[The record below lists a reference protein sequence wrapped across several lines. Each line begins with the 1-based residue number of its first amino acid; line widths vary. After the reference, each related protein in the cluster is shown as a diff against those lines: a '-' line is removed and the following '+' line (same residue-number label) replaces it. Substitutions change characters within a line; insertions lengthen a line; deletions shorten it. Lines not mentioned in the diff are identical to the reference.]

1 MGKKI
6 RISILVTIVVLIVL
20 FLFPCPLN
28 TAKAADGGT
37 KVYRP
42 IIPLYVVVDW
52 NQIHWAPHS
61 DKLNPDSESY
71 DPNAPKG
78 ETIKGL
84 QVFVSETCIYDGR
97 YTVEGIHARQSNTG
111 LLMVLVGLLIACA
124 TMTFFRLHKWKQT
137 TWK

>member
-28 TAKAADGGT
+28 TAKASDGGT

-52 NQIHWAPHS
+52 NQFHFAQHS
-61 DKLNPDSESY
+61 DTLNPDSESY
-71 DPNAPKG
+71 DPNAPNG
-78 ETIKGL
+78 ETIKGI
-84 QVFVSETCIYDGR
+84 QIFVSETCIYDGR
-97 YTVEGIHARQSNTG
+97 YTVEGIHYRQSNTG
-111 LLMVLVGLLIACA
+111 LMVVLVGLLIVCA
-124 TMTFFRLHKWKQT
+124 TMTFFRLHKRKQT